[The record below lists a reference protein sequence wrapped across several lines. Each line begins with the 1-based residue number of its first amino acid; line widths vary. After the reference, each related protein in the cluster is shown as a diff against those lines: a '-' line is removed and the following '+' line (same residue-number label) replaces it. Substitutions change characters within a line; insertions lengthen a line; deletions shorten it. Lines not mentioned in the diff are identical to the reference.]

1 MCRWGGGGG
10 GVWGLRSYHLL
21 TFCLLVLRSP
31 AKRIKA
37 IRIVLLGKKGAG
49 KSATGNTILGTEF
62 FESSAIESSTS
73 ECIQKIS
80 VRLGHKLVIVDTPG
94 IYDSSRSNKQTQ
106 EEICKSINMTSPGPH
121 AFILVFSISRFTEE
135 DKNCIEHFVKHFGEE
150 MYKFSI
156 ILFTREDELQEKE
169 STIMDFIEKSP
180 PELKNLIQ
188 KCDQRFIAFNNKLK
202 DKTQAEK
209 LLNMISVNIK
219 QNKGR
224 YYTEEMYTAATKI
237 LKERKTKIYSKTTDG
252 RLKVRQEKGRR
263 ITAHLD
269 LNKNDE
275 EDIKLVENVK

>member
-1 MCRWGGGGG
+1 MCVVGG
-10 GVWGLRSYHLL
+10 GLRSYHLL
-21 TFCLLVLRSP
+21 TYCLLVLRSP

-80 VRLGHKLVIVDTPG
+80 VRLGHKLVIVDTLG
-94 IYDSSRSNKQTQ
+94 IFDSSRSNKQTH
-106 EEICKSINMTSPGPH
+106 EEICKSISMTSPGPH

-135 DKNCIEHFVKHFGEE
+135 DKKCIEHFVKHFGEE
-150 MYKFSI
+150 MYKYSI
-156 ILFTREDELQEKE
+156 ILFTREDELHEKE

-202 DKTQAEK
+202 DKTQDPQTEK
-209 LLNMISVNIK
+209 L
-219 QNKGR
+219 
-224 YYTEEMYTAATKI
+224 
-237 LKERKTKIYSKTTDG
+237 
-252 RLKVRQEKGRR
+252 
-263 ITAHLD
+263 
-269 LNKNDE
+269 
-275 EDIKLVENVK
+275 